1 MFCEHLGVI
10 HAPTQVN
17 LITHNSP
24 DITLRFWSQIER
36 EHPFEFREEEN
47 RTILHPFR
55 NLGPPFIPPARPP
68 DNFAPQKNEREGEGE
83 RHSESRTM
91 DFHGRITHAAKND
104 GRFLAS
110 RRQHI
115 LEKVC

>member
-1 MFCEHLGVI
+1 MFGEHLGVI
-10 HAPTQVN
+10 HAPTHVN

-55 NLGPPFIPPARPP
+55 NLGPPFIPPARQ
-68 DNFAPQKNEREGEGE
+68 FCATKE
-83 RHSESRTM
+83 
-91 DFHGRITHAAKND
+91 
-104 GRFLAS
+104 
-110 RRQHI
+110 
-115 LEKVC
+115 